1 MVSRLVGCQYE
12 GVIYCDKNELDS
24 SGNTPLMLAIK
35 MKNIDAVK
43 ILTDLFCSA
52 KLNPIREIFSGFE
65 LAKAQK
71 DRVLIEILMESELK
85 LKQHYMEIH
94 KEAIFTA
101 LERLPDFNIDLRFE
115 CTSSV
120 LPTALTASFTPSDTY
135 KIMKQG
141 SDLRLD
147 MRLIGFKKFGQG
159 IRGNI
164 SVLFKG
170 RDSYANAGELLVVDH
185 DRNTVTSIFED
196 ATLNRVE
203 RDLDNIMQDE
213 HVQKDFK
220 TERF

>member
-1 MVSRLVGCQYE
+1 MIADCFNKHSSRILQANVCFTLLLFCHGKALFSTGKKHYPLHRAVFDGNLSMVSRIVGCQYE

-24 SGNTPLMLAIK
+24 CGNTPLMLAIK

-85 LKQHYMEIH
+85 IKQHYMDMH
-94 KEAIFTA
+94 KEAIFNA

-120 LPTALTASFTPSDTY
+120 LPNALTASFTPSDTY

-147 MRLIGFKKFGQG
+147 MRLIGFKKFG
-159 IRGNI
+159 
-164 SVLFKG
+164 
-170 RDSYANAGELLVVDH
+170 
-185 DRNTVTSIFED
+185 
-196 ATLNRVE
+196 
-203 RDLDNIMQDE
+203 
-213 HVQKDFK
+213 
-220 TERF
+220 